1 MDELKLSLSTKFM
14 KSMLA
19 KLISKMIK
27 KKYGYKVTI
36 HIEEI
41 NLEVIDGQ
49 AKLHTNVDAE
59 LNSDEFKEI
68 MKAICND

>member
-14 KSMLA
+14 KGMLA
-19 KLISKMIK
+19 KLLSKMIK
-27 KKYGYKVTI
+27 KKYGYKVNI

-41 NLEVIDGQ
+41 KLEVIDGQ
-49 AKLHTNVDAE
+49 AKLHANVDAE

-68 MKAICND
+68 MKTICSD